1 MAANGSSAGPTDGA
15 AAAAA
20 AEEFDLDF
28 DDIPATPPPPPV
40 IEEGEEWLTPGESTD
55 FQNDPSGLVGKCV
68 EVEGLGVGT
77 VEGFNKAHNKLLYD
91 SKHVVEF
98 SSGPQTILL
107 RRRKMGKWNGGLN
120 FKIISRETA
129 LEAELGDDFS
139 IEDFDMVG
147 NDAQKGEAFDDGEE
161 QEEAPRQTDL
171 QVLRRNSDMCPMP
184 PPATGASRDALFFRR
199 TSILKSRRSSSVCSS
214 ISEGSTTG
222 TLEAEPAT
230 FVPPPPPRPPP
241 PPAPGGRRASL
252 PPVALQDTHSAFQT
266 RMARMAEG
274 QQMRRGT
281 TMA

>member
-1 MAANGSSAGPTDGA
+1 MAANGSSAPTDGAAA

-40 IEEGEEWLTPGESTD
+40 IEDGEEWLTPGESTD

-120 FKIISRETA
+120 FKVG
-129 LEAELGDDFS
+129 LGS
-139 IEDFDMVG
+139 G
-147 NDAQKGEAFDDGEE
+147 
-161 QEEAPRQTDL
+161 
-171 QVLRRNSDMCPMP
+171 
-184 PPATGASRDALFFRR
+184 
-199 TSILKSRRSSSVCSS
+199 
-214 ISEGSTTG
+214 
-222 TLEAEPAT
+222 
-230 FVPPPPPRPPP
+230 
-241 PPAPGGRRASL
+241 GGRVMGWGCTRRGCA
-252 PPVALQDTHSAFQT
+252 ALQRGA
-266 RMARMAEG
+266 AWCG
-274 QQMRRGT
+274 VVRRG
-281 TMA
+281 AA

>member
-120 FKIISRETA
+120 FKVSRGRGLGLREPRCTA
-129 LEAELGDDFS
+129 L
-139 IEDFDMVG
+139 
-147 NDAQKGEAFDDGEE
+147 
-161 QEEAPRQTDL
+161 
-171 QVLRRNSDMCPMP
+171 
-184 PPATGASRDALFFRR
+184 
-199 TSILKSRRSSSVCSS
+199 
-214 ISEGSTTG
+214 
-222 TLEAEPAT
+222 
-230 FVPPPPPRPPP
+230 
-241 PPAPGGRRASL
+241 
-252 PPVALQDTHSAFQT
+252 
-266 RMARMAEG
+266 
-274 QQMRRGT
+274 RRG
-281 TMA
+281 AVRYGVVVWRGVVRCGVLW